1 MHVALTGISGFLG
14 SNIAKSLH
22 AAGHTV
28 TGLVRATSRRDHIEP
43 YTQNFVIGDHADE
56 SAWPAF
62 MDAAD
67 CVIHNSVNWE
77 PIRSTKPDL
86 DAHLASNLNPSIK
99 MIHAA
104 NPRQFIFIS
113 TIAVH
118 HDMSPRWQG
127 NIDEEHPLRPT
138 HLYGAFKA
146 AIEAHLWSQHFLHQ
160 QNTCAIRPCGV
171 YGIDPNPER
180 SYGIGI
186 LRRVNQNRKPLH
198 KPGGGKFIHVQDV
211 AQAVTNAVGN
221 DAVAGKP
228 FNLADCYARWGDI
241 ALLAAEVLNKDP
253 KDLAIDLSSPP
264 QPQNTFSKKAA
275 QEVLKVRLDRG
286 HQGIKDYLEQLAET
300 VLT

>member
-14 SNIAKSLH
+14 SNIAQYLH

-28 TGLVRATSRRDHIEP
+28 TGLVRQTSRRDHIESF
-43 YTQNFVIGDHADE
+43 TRNFVIGDHADE
-56 SAWPAF
+56 SAWPELF
-62 MDAAD
+62 DGAD
-67 CVIHNSVNWE
+67 CVIHNSVNWD

-86 DAHLASNLNPSIK
+86 DTHFASNLNPSIK

-127 NIDEEHPLRPT
+127 NIDEEHPLRPL

-146 AIEAHLWSQHFLHQ
+146 AIEAHLWSNHFTYQ
-160 QNTCAIRPCGV
+160 QNTSAIRPCGI
-171 YGIDPNPER
+171 YGVDPNPER
-180 SYGIGI
+180 SYGVGI
-186 LRRVNQNRKPLH
+186 LRRVRDQRTPLH
-198 KPGGGKFIHVQDV
+198 KPGGGKFIHVEDV

-241 ALLAAEVLNKDP
+241 AVLAAEVLGKNP
-253 KDLAIDLSSPP
+253 ADLAIDLSSPP
-264 QPQNTFSKKAA
+264 QPINNFSKRAA
-275 QEVLKVRLDRG
+275 SEILHVDLNRG
-286 HQGIKDYLEQLAET
+286 HPGIKQYLQDLAET
-300 VLT
+300 VF